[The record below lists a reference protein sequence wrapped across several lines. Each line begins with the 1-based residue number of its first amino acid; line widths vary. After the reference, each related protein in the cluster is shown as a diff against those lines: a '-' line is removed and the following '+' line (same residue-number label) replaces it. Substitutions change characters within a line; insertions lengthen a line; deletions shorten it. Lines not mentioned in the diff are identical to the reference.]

1 MEISQEALDSK
12 LAESKAAGKAEGVSE
27 KESEMQSQIAE
38 VEKKAKETVDN
49 AEKGARQ
56 KISEQGDEVGN
67 LRGEVK
73 TLTQFKTD
81 NEGKLSK
88 FGEMESALKSFEDA
102 KTEAEKAATKKKEE
116 DAKTPEEK
124 LTALNVTDEE
134 VKQADEFMKTLPAET
149 AKTLT
154 DETARLQAY
163 HDVVVG
169 LREASPESGDNS
181 LAAFLAKKK
190 AASVNDPK
198 SVGEVLKQSLLD
210 KDKKRN
216 PISSRGRAAGF
227 NRVRGAEDEY
237 PADKR
242 PELGSLLDKKG
253 D

>member
-67 LRGEVK
+67 LRGEVN

-102 KTEAEKAATKKKEE
+102 KTEAEKAATK
-116 DAKTPEEK
+116 
-124 LTALNVTDEE
+124 
-134 VKQADEFMKTLPAET
+134 
-149 AKTLT
+149 
-154 DETARLQAY
+154 
-163 HDVVVG
+163 
-169 LREASPESGDNS
+169 
-181 LAAFLAKKK
+181 
-190 AASVNDPK
+190 
-198 SVGEVLKQSLLD
+198 
-210 KDKKRN
+210 
-216 PISSRGRAAGF
+216 
-227 NRVRGAEDEY
+227 
-237 PADKR
+237 
-242 PELGSLLDKKG
+242 
-253 D
+253 